1 MLNYCS
7 FSIEPLS
14 HAVGGVIRGLDLTQ
28 EVDSRVLLDIQNAW
42 FRYLVLVFEGP
53 ELTPGQQLN
62 FARQLGR
69 VVQYPMVQGLPNYPE
84 IVPVVKLPHERRN
97 FGGVWHSDTTYL
109 PHPPSGTL
117 LLARELPPSGG
128 DTQFA
133 NMYLAYDAL
142 SDQTKQVINKL
153 IVIQSS
159 AKPRVAKG
167 RSEKVQIGV
176 RAGDTEL
183 TAEHPV
189 VRVHPITGKRALY
202 VNPAHSVRFK
212 TMTSI
217 ESEQLLNILFEHQ
230 INPAFTGSYR
240 WKKGAMVLWDNRC
253 VQHYPLNDYHGYK
266 RVMHRITI
274 A

>member
-1 MLNYCS
+1 M
-7 FSIEPLS
+7 
-14 HAVGGVIRGLDLTQ
+14 
-28 EVDSRVLLDIQNAW
+28 
-42 FRYLVLVFEGP
+42 
-53 ELTPGQQLN
+53 
-62 FARQLGR
+62 
-69 VVQYPMVQGLPNYPE
+69 
-84 IVPVVKLPHERRN
+84 
-97 FGGVWHSDTTYL
+97 
-109 PHPPSGTL
+109 
-117 LLARELPPSGG
+117 
-128 DTQFA
+128 
-133 NMYLAYDAL
+133 
-142 SDQTKQVINKL
+142 
-153 IVIQSS
+153 IQSS

-167 RSEKVQIGV
+167 RSEKVQIGA

-202 VNPAHSVRFK
+202 VNPAHSVRFT

-217 ESEQLLNILFEHQ
+217 ESEQLLNTLFEHQ

>member
-1 MLNYCS
+1 MPDYCS
-7 FSIEPLS
+7 FSIDPLS
-14 HAVGGVIRGLDLTQ
+14 NSIGAFIRGLDLR
-28 EVDSRVLLDIQNAW
+28 EGVNGDALVDIRSAWSRH
-42 FRYLVLVFEGP
+42 LVLIFEGQ
-53 ELTPGQQLN
+53 ELTPAQQLN

-69 VVQYPMVQGLPNYPE
+69 VIRYPMVQGLPDYPE
-84 IVPVVKLPHERRN
+84 IIPVVKLPHETRN

-109 PHPPSGTL
+109 PDPPSATL

-142 SDQTKQVINKL
+142 SDQTKQVVNKL
-153 IVIQSS
+153 TVIQSS

-167 RSEKVQIGV
+167 RSEKVQIGAH
-176 RAGDTEL
+176 AGNIEL

-189 VRVHPITGKRALY
+189 VRIHPVTGKRALY

-212 TMTSI
+212 TMTSV
-217 ESEQLLNILFEHQ
+217 ESEPLLNLLFQHQ
-230 INPAFTGSYR
+230 INPAFAGSYR

-253 VQHYPLNDYHGYK
+253 VQHHPLNDYHGYK

>member
-1 MLNYCS
+1 MPDYCS
-7 FSIEPLS
+7 FSIDPLS
-14 HAVGGVIRGLDLTQ
+14 NSIGAFIRGLDLR
-28 EVDSRVLLDIQNAW
+28 EGVNGDALVDIRSAWSRH
-42 FRYLVLVFEGP
+42 LVLIFEGQ
-53 ELTPGQQLN
+53 ELTPAQQLN

-69 VVQYPMVQGLPNYPE
+69 VIRYPMVQGLPDYPE
-84 IVPVVKLPHERRN
+84 IIPVVKLPHETRN

-109 PHPPSGTL
+109 PDPPSATL

-142 SDQTKQVINKL
+142 SDQTKQVVNKL
-153 IVIQSS
+153 TVIQSS

-167 RSEKVQIGV
+167 RSEKVQIGAH
-176 RAGDTEL
+176 AGDIEL

-189 VRVHPITGKRALY
+189 VRIHPVTGKRALY
-202 VNPAHSVRFK
+202 VNPAHSIRFK
-212 TMTSI
+212 TMTSV
-217 ESEQLLNILFEHQ
+217 ESEPLLNLLFQHQ

-253 VQHYPLNDYHGYK
+253 VQHHPLNDYHGYK

>member
-1 MLNYCS
+1 MPDYCS
-7 FSIEPLS
+7 FSIDPLS
-14 HAVGGVIRGLDLTQ
+14 NSIGAFIRGLDLR
-28 EVDSRVLLDIQNAW
+28 EGVNGDALVDIRSAWSRH
-42 FRYLVLVFEGP
+42 LVLIFEGQ
-53 ELTPGQQLN
+53 ELTPAQQLN

-69 VVQYPMVQGLPNYPE
+69 VIRYPMVQGLPDYPE
-84 IVPVVKLPHERRN
+84 IIPVVKLPHETRN

-109 PHPPSGTL
+109 PDPPSATL

-142 SDQTKQVINKL
+142 SDQTKQVVNKL
-153 IVIQSS
+153 TVIQSS

-167 RSEKVQIGV
+167 RSEKVQIGA
-176 RAGDTEL
+176 RSGDIEL
-183 TAEHPV
+183 TAEHPA
-189 VRVHPITGKRALY
+189 VRIHPVTGKRALY

-212 TMTSI
+212 TMTSV
-217 ESEQLLNILFEHQ
+217 ESEPLLNLLFQHQ

>member
-1 MLNYCS
+1 MPAYCP
-7 FSIEPLS
+7 FSIDPLS
-14 HAVGGVIRGLDLTQ
+14 NPIGALIRGLDLT
-28 EVDSRVLLDIQNAW
+28 ETVNRDALLDIRSAW
-42 FRYLVLVFEGP
+42 SRYLVLVFEGQ
-53 ELTPGQQLN
+53 ELTPAQQLN

-69 VVQYPMVQGLPNYPE
+69 VIQYPMVQGLPDYPE
-84 IVPVVKLPHERRN
+84 IVPVVKLPHETRN

-109 PHPPSGTL
+109 PNPPSATL

-142 SDQTKQVINKL
+142 SDQTKQVVNEL
-153 IVIQSS
+153 TVIQSS

-167 RSEKVQIGV
+167 RSEKVQIGAH
-176 RAGDTEL
+176 AGDIEL

-189 VRVHPITGKRALY
+189 VRVHPVTGKRALY

-212 TMTSI
+212 TMTSV
-217 ESEQLLNILFEHQ
+217 ESEPLLSLLFQHQ
-230 INPAFTGSYR
+230 INPEFIGSYR
-240 WKKGAMVLWDNRC
+240 WQQGAMVLWDNRC